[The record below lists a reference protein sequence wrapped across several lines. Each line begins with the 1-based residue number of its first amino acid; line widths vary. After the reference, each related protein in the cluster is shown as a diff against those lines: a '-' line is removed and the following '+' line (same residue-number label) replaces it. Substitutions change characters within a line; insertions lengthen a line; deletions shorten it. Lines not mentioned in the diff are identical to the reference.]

1 MVCLAPACQ
10 RSVSAAKPGEN
21 NQGNSSRKG
30 ANAQGRPPVVVAAAP
45 VQMRDVPVFLNG
57 LGTVTPVYTVTI
69 HSRVDGELVKI
80 NFREGQE
87 VHKGDV
93 LAEIDP
99 RPFQVQLQQ
108 AIATKNKDEAAL
120 HDAQVNLERYRAL
133 YNDKV
138 IAKQQLD
145 TQASLVGQLQGS
157 LGADEAQINNARL
170 NLTYARITSPINGRV
185 GLRLVDPGNI
195 VHASDANG
203 LLVVTQMDPID
214 VIFTLPEDYV
224 PQVVKQMR
232 KGSLP
237 VQAYGRDDQT
247 KIAEGKLITLNNEID
262 PTTGTDKLKARF
274 VNTERLLWPNQF
286 VNVHLLVRTKKN
298 AIVIPVAAVQH
309 GSQGTFTYV
318 VGNDKKA
325 QIRNI
330 QVGLTQG
337 TIAAVDSGLQPGEL
351 VVTDGQDKL
360 QPGAMVQVQQQQQQ
374 PGSGSGRGGQAAE

>member
-1 MVCLAPACQ
+1 
-10 RSVSAAKPGEN
+10 
-21 NQGNSSRKG
+21 
-30 ANAQGRPPVVVAAAP
+30 
-45 VQMRDVPVFLNG
+45 MRDVPVFLNG